1 LFKQLENLNP
11 RNDMPTPQKD
21 IDELVKLLAEKGY
34 PDALSLFVEDLV
46 PLAKRQHLSLFE
58 AMSRYMDGG
67 LDDEEDDFHRFRQ
80 AYWKISRRK
89 LSKLNIH
96 QTF

>member
-1 LFKQLENLNP
+1 
-11 RNDMPTPQKD
+11 MPATQNV
-21 IDELVKLLAEKGY
+21 IEELVKLLAEKGY
-34 PDALSLFVEDLV
+34 PDATNLFVEDLI
-46 PLAKRQHLSLFE
+46 PLAQRQHLSLFE
-58 AMSRYMDGG
+58 AMSRYMEGG
-67 LDDEEDDFHRFRQ
+67 LDGEEDDFHRFRQ